1 MDRYSRSEG
10 GEFTV
15 MAVVDE
21 NERLLLG
28 WSRANHEFDIHRKGV
43 IFILTKLLKN
53 VIFLV

>member
-53 VIFLV
+53 VIFKV